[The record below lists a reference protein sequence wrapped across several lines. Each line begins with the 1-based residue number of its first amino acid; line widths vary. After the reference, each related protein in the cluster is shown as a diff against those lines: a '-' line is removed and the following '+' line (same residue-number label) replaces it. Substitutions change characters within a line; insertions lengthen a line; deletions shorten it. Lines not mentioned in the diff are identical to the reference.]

1 MKYHQSKGHNKHPN
15 SDLPRPEGSL
25 TGQRLRG
32 TAFALLAKREHS
44 RQELK
49 SKLLLYG
56 ACPVELE
63 PLLAELTGNNYQSDE
78 RMAGMLVRAN
88 IRKGR
93 GPARIQ
99 QELKKHHIDA
109 ELADEDLEEVNWL
122 EQAMSL
128 RMSKFGEALPT
139 EQKEKARQVRFL
151 QYRGFDLAICLK
163 AIHQNDI
170 EEE

>member
-1 MKYHQSKGHNKHPN
+1 MKNFQKKN
-15 SDLPRPEGSL
+15 DLPKPAGSL
-25 TGQRLRG
+25 KGQRLRS

-56 ACPVELE
+56 ASPEELE
-63 PLLAELTGNNYQSDE
+63 PLLAELTGNDYQSDE

-88 IRKGR
+88 MRKGR

-99 QELKKHHIDA
+99 QELKKHHIEA
-109 ELADEDLEEVNWL
+109 ELAEEDIEQVNWL
-122 EQAMSL
+122 QQAIEL
-128 RMSKFGEALPT
+128 RMRKFGEELPT

-151 QYRGFDLAICLK
+151 QYRGFDLDICFK
-163 AIHQNDI
+163 AITRNSLDD
-170 EEE
+170 E

>member
-1 MKYHQSKGHNKHPN
+1 MAYVKNNDFS
-15 SDLPRPEGSL
+15 RPEGSL

-56 ACPVELE
+56 ACPIELE
-63 PLLAELTGNNYQSDE
+63 PLLAELTSNNYQSDE

-88 IRKGR
+88 LRKGR

-99 QELKKHHIDA
+99 QELKKHHIET
-109 ELADEDLEEVNWL
+109 ELADGDLEEVNWL
-122 EQAMSL
+122 QQAIDL
-128 RMSKFGEALPT
+128 RMTKFGEQLPS
-139 EQKEKARQVRFL
+139 EQKEKARQIRFL
-151 QYRGFDLAICLK
+151 QYRGFALDICLK
-163 AIHQNDI
+163 AIHQNTVD
-170 EEE
+170 E

>member
-1 MKYHQSKGHNKHPN
+1 MKNFQKNN
-15 SDLPRPEGSL
+15 DLPKPAGSL
-25 TGQRLRG
+25 KGQRLRS

-56 ACPVELE
+56 ASPEELE
-63 PLLAELTGNNYQSDE
+63 PLLAELTGNDYQSDE

-88 IRKGR
+88 MRKGR

-99 QELKKHHIDA
+99 QELKKHHIEA
-109 ELADEDLEEVNWL
+109 ELAEEDIEQVNWL
-122 EQAMSL
+122 QQAIEL
-128 RMSKFGEALPT
+128 RMRKFGEELPT

-151 QYRGFDLAICLK
+151 QYRGFDLDICFK
-163 AIHQNDI
+163 AITRNSLDD
-170 EEE
+170 E

>member
-1 MKYHQSKGHNKHPN
+1 MKNFQKN
-15 SDLPRPEGSL
+15 SDLPKPAGSL
-25 TGQRLRG
+25 KGQRLRS

-56 ACPVELE
+56 ASPEELE
-63 PLLAELTGNNYQSDE
+63 PLLAELTGNDYQSDE

-88 IRKGR
+88 MRKGR

-99 QELKKHHIDA
+99 QELKKHHIEA
-109 ELADEDLEEVNWL
+109 ELAEEDIEQVNWL
-122 EQAMSL
+122 QQAMEL
-128 RMSKFGEALPT
+128 RMRKFGEELPI

-151 QYRGFDLAICLK
+151 QYRGFDLDICFK
-163 AIHQNDI
+163 AITKNSLDD
-170 EEE
+170 E

>member
-1 MKYHQSKGHNKHPN
+1 MKNFQKN
-15 SDLPRPEGSL
+15 SDLPKPAGSL
-25 TGQRLRG
+25 KGQRLRS

-56 ACPVELE
+56 ASPEELE
-63 PLLAELTGNNYQSDE
+63 PLLAELTGNDYQSDE

-88 IRKGR
+88 MRKGR

-99 QELKKHHIDA
+99 QELKKHHIEA
-109 ELADEDLEEVNWL
+109 ELAEEDIEQVNWL
-122 EQAMSL
+122 QQAIEL
-128 RMSKFGEALPT
+128 RMRKFGEELPT

-151 QYRGFDLAICLK
+151 QYRGFNLDICFK
-163 AIHQNDI
+163 AITRNSLDD
-170 EEE
+170 E

>member
-1 MKYHQSKGHNKHPN
+1 MKRFQKN
-15 SDLPRPEGSL
+15 SDLPKPAGSL
-25 TGQRLRG
+25 TGQRLRS

-49 SKLLLYG
+49 SKLTLYG
-56 ACPVELE
+56 ASADELE

-88 IRKGR
+88 MRKGR

-99 QELKKHHIDA
+99 QELKKHHIEA
-109 ELADEDLEEVNWL
+109 ELAEDDLEEVNWL
-122 EQAMSL
+122 EQAIEL
-128 RMSKFGEALPT
+128 RMRKFGEELPT

-151 QYRGFDLAICLK
+151 QYRGFDLDTCFK
-163 AIHQNDI
+163 AISQNHID
-170 EEE
+170 EE

>member
-1 MKYHQSKGHNKHPN
+1 MAYGKNNDFS
-15 SDLPRPEGSL
+15 RPEGSL

-44 RQELK
+44 REELK
-49 SKLLLYG
+49 NKLLLYG
-56 ACPVELE
+56 ACPIELE

-88 IRKGR
+88 MRKGR

-99 QELKKHHIDA
+99 QELKKHHIDV
-109 ELADEDLEEVNWL
+109 ELAEDDLDDVNWL
-122 EQAMSL
+122 HQAMLL
-128 RMSKFGEALPT
+128 RMGKFGEALPT
-139 EQKEKARQVRFL
+139 DQKEKARQVRFL

>member
-1 MKYHQSKGHNKHPN
+1 MKNFQKNN
-15 SDLPRPEGSL
+15 DLPKPAGSL
-25 TGQRLRG
+25 KGQRLRS

-56 ACPVELE
+56 ASPEELE
-63 PLLAELTGNNYQSDE
+63 PLLAELTGNDYQSDE

-88 IRKGR
+88 MRKGR

-99 QELKKHHIDA
+99 QELKKHHIEA
-109 ELADEDLEEVNWL
+109 ELAEEDIEQVNWL
-122 EQAMSL
+122 QQAMEL
-128 RMSKFGEALPT
+128 RMRKFGEELPI

-151 QYRGFDLAICLK
+151 QYRGFNLDICFK
-163 AIHQNDI
+163 AITKNSLDD
-170 EEE
+170 E

>member
-1 MKYHQSKGHNKHPN
+1 MAYVKNNDFS
-15 SDLPRPEGSL
+15 RPEGSL

-56 ACPVELE
+56 ACPIELE

-88 IRKGR
+88 LRKGR

-99 QELKKHHIDA
+99 QELKKHHIET
-109 ELADEDLEEVNWL
+109 ELADGDLEEVNWL
-122 EQAMSL
+122 QQAIDL
-128 RMSKFGEALPT
+128 RMTKFGEQLPS
-139 EQKEKARQVRFL
+139 EQKEKARQIRFL
-151 QYRGFDLAICLK
+151 QYRGFALDICLK
-163 AIHQNDI
+163 AIHQNTVD
-170 EEE
+170 E

>member
-1 MKYHQSKGHNKHPN
+1 M
-15 SDLPRPEGSL
+15 DLSNMAYGQNNDFSRPEGSL
-25 TGQRLRG
+25 KGQRLRG
-32 TAFALLAKREHS
+32 TAFALLAKREYS

-56 ACPVELE
+56 ACPIELE

-99 QELKKHHIDA
+99 QDLKKHHIDA
-109 ELADEDLEEVNWL
+109 ELAEDDLEEVNWL
-122 EQAMSL
+122 QQAIVL
-128 RMSKFGEALPT
+128 RMGKFGETLPT
-139 EQKEKARQVRFL
+139 DQKEKARQVRFL
-151 QYRGFDLAICLK
+151 QYRGFDLSICLK
-163 AIHQNDI
+163 AIHQNEI
-170 EEE
+170 EEQ

>member
-1 MKYHQSKGHNKHPN
+1 MAYVKNNDFS
-15 SDLPRPEGSL
+15 RPEGSL

-56 ACPVELE
+56 ACPIELE

-88 IRKGR
+88 LRKGR

-99 QELKKHHIDA
+99 QELKKHHIET
-109 ELADEDLEEVNWL
+109 ELADGDLEEVNWL
-122 EQAMSL
+122 QQAIDL
-128 RMSKFGEALPT
+128 RMTKFGEQLPS
-139 EQKEKARQVRFL
+139 EQKEKARQIRFL
-151 QYRGFDLAICLK
+151 QYRGFALDICLK
-163 AIHQNDI
+163 AIHQNTMD
-170 EEE
+170 E

>member
-1 MKYHQSKGHNKHPN
+1 MKNFQKN
-15 SDLPRPEGSL
+15 SDLPKPAGSL
-25 TGQRLRG
+25 KGQRLRS

-56 ACPVELE
+56 ASPEELE
-63 PLLAELTGNNYQSDE
+63 PLLAELTSNDYQSDE

-88 IRKGR
+88 MRKGR

-99 QELKKHHIDA
+99 QELKKHHIEA
-109 ELADEDLEEVNWL
+109 ELAEEDIEQVNWL
-122 EQAMSL
+122 QQAMEL
-128 RMSKFGEALPT
+128 RMRKFGEELPT

-151 QYRGFDLAICLK
+151 QYRGFNLDICFK
-163 AIHQNDI
+163 AITKNSLDD
-170 EEE
+170 E

>member
-1 MKYHQSKGHNKHPN
+1 MKNFQKKN
-15 SDLPRPEGSL
+15 DLPKPAGSL
-25 TGQRLRG
+25 KGQRLRS

-56 ACPVELE
+56 ASPEELE
-63 PLLAELTGNNYQSDE
+63 PLLAELTGNDYQSDE

-88 IRKGR
+88 MRKGR

-99 QELKKHHIDA
+99 QELKKHHIEA
-109 ELADEDLEEVNWL
+109 ELAEEDIEQVNWL
-122 EQAMSL
+122 QQAIEL
-128 RMSKFGEALPT
+128 RMRKFGEELPT

-151 QYRGFDLAICLK
+151 QYRGFNLDICFK
-163 AIHQNDI
+163 AITRNSLDD
-170 EEE
+170 E

>member
-1 MKYHQSKGHNKHPN
+1 MKNFQKNN
-15 SDLPRPEGSL
+15 DLPKPAGSL
-25 TGQRLRG
+25 KGQRLRS

-56 ACPVELE
+56 ASPEELE
-63 PLLAELTGNNYQSDE
+63 PLLAELTGNDYQSDE

-88 IRKGR
+88 MRKGR

-99 QELKKHHIDA
+99 QELKKHHIEA
-109 ELADEDLEEVNWL
+109 ELAEEDIEQVNWL
-122 EQAMSL
+122 QQAIEL
-128 RMSKFGEALPT
+128 RMRKFGEELPT

-151 QYRGFDLAICLK
+151 QYRGFNLDICFK
-163 AIHQNDI
+163 AITKNSLDD
-170 EEE
+170 E